1 MAINRTSPK
10 KGKVLDVPDKTAT
23 VGTVTVS
30 GQVASVP
37 YTLSSETTGGPVTK
51 VTVVSTPG
59 SLTATGS
66 SSPISVSGLSVGTSY
81 TFKAQA
87 GNPTGSTAQSASS
100 NSVTGAMTV
109 QYLVLAGGGSGGRTG
124 FSGGGGG
131 AGGYLESSLGTI
143 ALSTNYTVTV
153 GAGGTYQG
161 SGSASVFSNINA
173 TGGGY
178 GGGSGNSSSYGFPGA
193 NGGSGG
199 GAAGG
204 DYAADA
210 NNAYGGSPVSGQG
223 YAGGGGR
230 AYNGG
235 GGGGAGG
242 AGNTGGSSG
251 NAAPGN
257 GGSSVTSS
265 ILGVAKAGGG
275 GGSQAATNGA
285 GGSGGGAN
293 AGNGGNANGG
303 GNAAGANSGS
313 GGGGGCSAA
322 GGGAGGSGIVALKYP
337 DTYTITIGA
346 GLTGTTAA
354 PSGGYKVSTITAGTG
369 NVSWA

>member
-10 KGKVLDVPDKTAT
+10 KGKVVDVPDKTAT
-23 VGTVTVS
+23 VGTVTVN

-37 YTLSSETTGGPVTK
+37 YTLSSEATGGPVTK

-124 FSGGGGG
+124 YSGGGGG

-178 GGGSGNSSSYGFPGA
+178 GGGSGSVSSFGFPGA
-193 NGGSGG
+193 SGGSGG
-199 GAAGG
+199 GGAGG
-204 DYAADA
+204 DSADA
-210 NNAYGGSPVSGQG
+210 NNAAGGSATSGQG
-223 YAGGGGR
+223 YAGGAGGR
-230 AYNGG
+230 YNGG
-235 GGGGAGG
+235 GGGGAAS
-242 AGNTGGSSG
+242 AGNAGGTAG

-257 GGSSVTSS
+257 GGGAVTST

-275 GGSQAATNGA
+275 GASQAATNGA
-285 GGSGGGAN
+285 GGTGGGAN

-313 GGGGGCSAA
+313 GGGGGSSSA